1 MGPQEKSTSVLKTFL
16 FFFHATGFVITSFL
30 SLFLIDKG
38 LSPTQLGWILA
49 IGPIASLLSEPIAG
63 YISDKYKSIKRV
75 ILISGIGM
83 LITGFI
89 FFQLDH
95 FLGFAILAYFLF
107 FFMAPI
113 GALGE
118 SLAQKTANQLEVSFG
133 SIRMWA
139 SLGFAISSIATG
151 YILSF
156 IGIENIMVPFLLFTI
171 IFLVSSFR
179 LQDVKASDK
188 PVQLSDA
195 FQLIRDL
202 RFVLF
207 LLVALTITIAHRA
220 NDVYLSVFIKELN
233 GDEMMIGWAWFV
245 GVSVEVFV
253 FAISHLWFKKFHELT
268 FIMIAALLYGI
279 RFIGMSFATSPIE
292 LFFYQ
297 PLHGI
302 IFGIFFTASFS
313 YVTKIVPLEL
323 QSTGHVLLVSVFFG
337 YSGIVGA
344 LAGGT
349 IIEEQGI
356 HFLYL
361 MLGISSLVGLVLLI
375 FYRFIFQ
382 GGTRSYIVNLK
393 SKTLVESKLSR

>member
-1 MGPQEKSTSVLKTFL
+1 MKQHRSSTNVLKTFL

-30 SLFLIDKG
+30 SLFLIEKG
-38 LSPTQLGWILA
+38 MSPSQIGWILA

-63 YISDKYKSIKRV
+63 YLSDKYKSVKKV
-75 ILISGIGM
+75 VLFSGIGM
-83 LITGFI
+83 FIAGLI
-89 FFQLDH
+89 FFQLDN
-95 FLGFAILAYFLF
+95 FLAFAIFVYFLF
-107 FFMAPI
+107 FFMAPL

-118 SLAQKTANQLEVSFG
+118 SLAQKTANQIGVSFG
-133 SIRMWA
+133 SLRMWG

-151 YILSF
+151 YLLSF
-156 IGIENIMVPFLLFTI
+156 IGVKNMMIPFLVLTTVV
-171 IFLVSSFR
+171 LLSSWW
-179 LQDVKASDK
+179 LQDVKTSDK

-195 FQLIRDL
+195 FKLMKDL

-233 GDEMMIGWAWFV
+233 GDETIIGWAWFV

-253 FAISHLWFKKFHELT
+253 FAISHLWFRKYHELT

-279 RFIGMSFATSPIE
+279 RFIGMSFATSPMEI
-292 LFFYQ
+292 FIYQ

-302 IFGIFFTASFS
+302 IFAIFFTASFS
-313 YVTKIVPLEL
+313 YVTKIVPVQL

-337 YSGIVGA
+337 YSGIIGA

-349 IIEEQGI
+349 IMEAQGI
-356 HFLYL
+356 HFLYFL
-361 MLGISSLVGLVLLI
+361 LGISSLVGLVLLV
-375 FYRFIFQ
+375 FYRIAFQ
-382 GGTRSYIVNLK
+382 KGTIVRNA
-393 SKTLVESKLSR
+393 